1 MQKADNHC
9 AALVR
14 EQDHDRYL
22 TVLYAP
28 EAVRP
33 ALFALYAFNVEL
45 ARVRE
50 QVSQPM
56 LGDIRLTW
64 WREGVEAAY
73 AGTPRSHPVLEALAA
88 HVATAGVPQALLES
102 CIEARLTDVYGE
114 QPSSVTELC
123 AYADLSGGALAEA
136 ALWLCLGRE
145 PESGLARAVRWV
157 GQAWTL
163 TGILRAISFHAA
175 MQRVMLPA
183 DELVKVGLEP
193 ESLYQGEF
201 GDAVAEVVRVVH
213 DTATEA
219 LASARPVLRRAPG
232 ASRAAWLLAP
242 IAGDYLDRIRAAGY
256 DVRHAALEQGQ
267 LRRQARL
274 FWAAFTGRY

>member
-1 MQKADNHC
+1 MQKADAHC
-9 AALVR
+9 AELVR

-22 TVLYAP
+22 TALYAA
-28 EAVRP
+28 ESARP

-64 WREGVEAAY
+64 WREGVETAY
-73 AGTPRSHPVLEALAA
+73 AGAPRPHPVLEAISA
-88 HVATAGVPQALLES
+88 HVVTAGVPRALLES

-114 QPSSVTELC
+114 QPSSVQELC

-136 ALWLCLGRE
+136 ALWVCLGHA
-145 PESGLARAVRWV
+145 PDPLLTKAVRWV

-163 TGILRAISFHAA
+163 TGIIRAIGFHAA

-183 DELVKVGLEP
+183 DELVKVGLQP
-193 ESLYQGEF
+193 ESLYQGEI
-201 GDAVAEVVRVVH
+201 GAEVVDAVRAVH
-213 DTATEA
+213 AAAAEA
-219 LASARPVLRRAPG
+219 LEAARPVLRRAP
-232 ASRAAWLLAP
+232 ARSRPAWLLAP
-242 IAGDYLDRIRAAGY
+242 LVRDYLARIKAAGF
-256 DVRHAALEQGQ
+256 DIRSADLERGA
-267 LRRQARL
+267 LRRQISL
-274 FWAAFTGRY
+274 FWAGSTGRY